1 MQSSPP
7 FTAVGWKPRILVGIL
22 AGILAVVL
30 GRQGFFEVVERPFY
44 DQRVRLLAPL
54 NPISEEIVLLTLDD
68 ESLERMRD
76 SLGSWRWPRIVFGGV
91 IDYCEEARS
100 ICFGLPPAPEG
111 EQYGETHAILEE
123 EIRAFGSLACGCR
136 LDASELEAPILP
148 GLSRF
153 FLDIEDGP
161 AASPRFSRI
170 DLPCL
175 EMLSG
180 SATMGFIDHH
190 PDSDGLVRAVLPCV
204 RVYDYWLPSLSMAG
218 HFSGLN
224 GASSRVGWID
234 QGRGFVVGENA
245 FYCRSDGSVL
255 LRPSNQHYRRIPL
268 ADIFESIRAEIEG
281 RIPSVSRGFFVG
293 KHVLIGSTASGAL
306 GRDYQTPL
314 PRLKDEIEI
323 SAVALDNLMSG
334 THYYLAPAWAGA
346 LLILV
351 SSLFCGLFFRNRR
364 LPALIVWPG
373 FLVLLLGI
381 PTLIQHFAGAVLPV
395 GAATTGSV
403 LSAVVVG
410 TLIWG
415 REQRLLRM
423 LTEAEATKQKLTDM
437 LVHDLKNRLS
447 PIMISLSLVRERTS
461 VFEDHELDELLR
473 VAERSSTGLL
483 EQVHNLLDIRKM
495 QEGHLRLNRKVFE
508 IVTVLE
514 EELRQYGPAAR
525 TAGLDIVCN
534 NRNGTPSVYAD
545 PNVVSRVVSNLI
557 SNALDYATPGT
568 PIELSWTEEEDGW
581 VSVTVANQ
589 GKPIP
594 AEEHDAIFQCFLGG
608 NSKGLRSVTARGWG
622 LGLAFCKLA
631 IEEHGGRIW
640 ITSPL
645 QDQESGVAL
654 TFTLPLPAGPSGPVP
669 PNSDHSA

>member
-30 GRQGFFEVVERPFY
+30 GWQGFFEVVERPFY
-44 DQRVRLLAPL
+44 DQQVRLLAPL

-161 AASPRFSRI
+161 TASPRFSRI
-170 DLPCL
+170 DFPCL

-234 QGRGFVVGENA
+234 QGLGFVVGENA

-255 LRPSNQHYRRIPL
+255 LRPSNQHYQRIPL

-306 GRDYQTPL
+306 GRVYQTPL
-314 PRLKDEIEI
+314 PRLRDEIEI
-323 SAVALDNLMSG
+323 SAVLSRARLGGCALD
-334 THYYLAPAWAGA
+334 P
-346 LLILV
+346 
-351 SSLFCGLFFRNRR
+351 R
-364 LPALIVWPG
+364 LKS
-373 FLVLLLGI
+373 FL
-381 PTLIQHFAGAVLPV
+381 
-395 GAATTGSV
+395 
-403 LSAVVVG
+403 
-410 TLIWG
+410 W
-415 REQRLLRM
+415 
-423 LTEAEATKQKLTDM
+423 
-437 LVHDLKNRLS
+437 
-447 PIMISLSLVRERTS
+447 S
-461 VFEDHELDELLR
+461 VFPE
-473 VAERSSTGLL
+473 
-483 EQVHNLLDIRKM
+483 
-495 QEGHLRLNRKVFE
+495 
-508 IVTVLE
+508 
-514 EELRQYGPAAR
+514 P
-525 TAGLDIVCN
+525 
-534 NRNGTPSVYAD
+534 P
-545 PNVVSRVVSNLI
+545 
-557 SNALDYATPGT
+557 
-568 PIELSWTEEEDGW
+568 
-581 VSVTVANQ
+581 
-589 GKPIP
+589 
-594 AEEHDAIFQCFLGG
+594 
-608 NSKGLRSVTARGWG
+608 
-622 LGLAFCKLA
+622 
-631 IEEHGGRIW
+631 
-640 ITSPL
+640 
-645 QDQESGVAL
+645 
-654 TFTLPLPAGPSGPVP
+654 PAGPDRVAGVPRFASWDSDADPALRRCGPSGWSGHDRLRPFGCRRRDTDLGQGAASAQNADGGRGDQTKTDRHVGARP
-669 PNSDHSA
+669 QEPAFSDHDFTQSRTRAYIGV

>member
-44 DQRVRLLAPL
+44 DQQVRLLAPL

-234 QGRGFVVGENA
+234 QGQGFVVGENA

-255 LRPSNQHYRRIPL
+255 LRPSNQHYQRIPL

-306 GRDYQTPL
+306 GRVYQTPL
-314 PRLKDEIEI
+314 PRLRDEIEI
-323 SAVALDNLMSG
+323 SAVALDNLMTG

-346 LLILV
+346 LLILF

-364 LPALIVWPG
+364 LPALIVWPV
-373 FLVLLLGI
+373 FFVLLFGI
-381 PTLIQHFAGAVLPV
+381 PTLIQHFAGSVLPI
-395 GAATTGSV
+395 GAASTGSV

-415 REQRLLRM
+415 REQHLLKM

-461 VFEDHELDELLR
+461 VFEDRELDELLR

-483 EQVHNLLDIRKM
+483 EQVHNLLDIRMM

-594 AEEHDAIFQCFLGG
+594 VEEHDAIFQCFLGG

-654 TFTLPLPAGPSGPVP
+654 TFTLPLPAGPSGPVSSS
-669 PNSDHSA
+669 SDYAA

>member
-1 MQSSPP
+1 ML
-7 FTAVGWKPRILVGIL
+7 GW
-22 AGILAVVL
+22 
-30 GRQGFFEVVERPFY
+30 QGFFEVVERPFY
-44 DQRVRLLAPL
+44 DQQVRLLAPL

-161 AASPRFSRI
+161 TASPRFSRI

-234 QGRGFVVGENA
+234 QGLGFVVGENA

-255 LRPSNQHYRRIPL
+255 LRPSNQHYQRIPL

-306 GRDYQTPL
+306 GRVYQTPL
-314 PRLKDEIEI
+314 PRLRDEIEI
-323 SAVALDNLMSG
+323 SAVALDNITTG
-334 THYYLAPAWAGA
+334 AHYYLAPAWAGA

-364 LPALIVWPG
+364 LPALIVWPV

-461 VFEDHELDELLR
+461 VFEDRELDELLR

-483 EQVHNLLDIRKM
+483 EQVHNL
-495 QEGHLRLNRKVFE
+495 
-508 IVTVLE
+508 
-514 EELRQYGPAAR
+514 
-525 TAGLDIVCN
+525 
-534 NRNGTPSVYAD
+534 
-545 PNVVSRVVSNLI
+545 
-557 SNALDYATPGT
+557 
-568 PIELSWTEEEDGW
+568 
-581 VSVTVANQ
+581 
-589 GKPIP
+589 
-594 AEEHDAIFQCFLGG
+594 
-608 NSKGLRSVTARGWG
+608 
-622 LGLAFCKLA
+622 
-631 IEEHGGRIW
+631 
-640 ITSPL
+640 
-645 QDQESGVAL
+645 
-654 TFTLPLPAGPSGPVP
+654 
-669 PNSDHSA
+669 